1 MVKRVGQKKRGNPS
15 RKTKKIILMGTEGS
29 NQTERKYFSSFNQL
43 QNEYRILFSKG
54 NNTDPVGVVN
64 DLLKGAKKEEL
75 DLKHSDALAC
85 FIDVDFKS
93 GREKELKEAIKLAKK
108 KNVDLYLSNPCFEIW
123 YLLHFRY
130 STKSYCSN
138 DEVIK
143 ELSAYIQDYSKSKD
157 VFELI
162 IGKLET
168 AFKNA
173 KKLED
178 YHFENG
184 TLDAIKKIPSTEVYK
199 IVDKIIQNK
208 SD

>member
-1 MVKRVGQKKRGNPS
+1 M
-15 RKTKKIILMGTEGS
+15 
-29 NQTERKYFSSFNQL
+29 
-43 QNEYRILFSKG
+43 
-54 NNTDPVGVVN
+54 
-64 DLLKGAKKEEL
+64 
-75 DLKHSDALAC
+75 
-85 FIDVDFKS
+85 
-93 GREKELKEAIKLAKK
+93 
-108 KNVDLYLSNPCFEIW
+108 DLYLSNPCFEIW

-157 VFELI
+157 VFGLI
-162 IGKLET
+162 IGNLET
-168 AFKNA
+168 AMKNT

-199 IVDKIIQNK
+199 IVDKIIQNS

>member
-75 DLKHSDALAC
+75 DLKHGDALAC

-108 KNVDLYLSNPCFEIW
+108 KNVDLYL
-123 YLLHFRY
+123 
-130 STKSYCSN
+130 
-138 DEVIK
+138 
-143 ELSAYIQDYSKSKD
+143 
-157 VFELI
+157 
-162 IGKLET
+162 
-168 AFKNA
+168 
-173 KKLED
+173 
-178 YHFENG
+178 
-184 TLDAIKKIPSTEVYK
+184 
-199 IVDKIIQNK
+199 
-208 SD
+208 